1 MGDPGSPCQWYPT
14 LPKTGGW
21 ATLHPHLF
29 KLHAKTKN
37 VRVKGSAI
45 RLTLA
50 YSFSTVCVFPK
61 ILLYSLSVTLL
72 AAPSML

>member
-1 MGDPGSPCQWYPT
+1 VVSHPSQNGGMGT
-14 LPKTGGW
+14 F
-21 ATLHPHLF
+21 HPHLF

-37 VRVKGSAI
+37 VRVKAPAI
-45 RLTLA
+45 RLTLS